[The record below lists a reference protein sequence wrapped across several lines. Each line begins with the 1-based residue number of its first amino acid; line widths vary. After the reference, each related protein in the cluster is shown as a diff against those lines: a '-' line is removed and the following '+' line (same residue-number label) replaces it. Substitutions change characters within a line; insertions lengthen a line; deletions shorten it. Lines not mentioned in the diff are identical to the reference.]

1 MQQLRAE
8 DRPMETRALVVL
20 LWLLCSLPVHA
31 AASTTPPR
39 FDGLGDFTRPISTR
53 STEAQAYFDQGLAF
67 LYAFNHDEAVRA
79 FRYAAELDPRA
90 AMPHWGIAVA
100 LGPHINNMVVTEE
113 NARSAWTAVTAARA
127 RLDGA
132 TAVERALVDAQATRF
147 ADPPPADR
155 GPLDRAY
162 AEAMRTV
169 WKQYPRD
176 ADVGALYAEALADL
190 QPWDL
195 WTVSGEPRPGT
206 QDLIAVLDAV
216 LAVAPKHPL
225 ANHLYIHALEASP
238 EPARA
243 DAAAEVLRDLQPGLG
258 HMVHMPSHI
267 DVRRARWQQA
277 IDSNTRAIA
286 ADEAY
291 TARSPDQGFYR
302 LYMSHNRHMLSFAA
316 MMNGR
321 SALALSTIRAMVDAV
336 PPEVFRTQPWAD
348 GMMVM
353 PLEVMMRFG
362 RWEEILA
369 TPPFPEQVPLSRA
382 LQHYARAVAYAAT
395 DRTAEAE
402 TERAAFA
409 AARAKVPEAAFFGN
423 ASAANLLAIAAGV
436 MDGEIAFRKG
446 AHEEALRLLAQ
457 AAADED
463 KLLYDEPP
471 DWLQPVRHPWGA
483 ALLKLGRAKEA
494 EAVFRKDLERFPGNG
509 WGLYGLMRALQLQ
522 ERLDEA
528 AMVEKEF
535 DTVWAGADI
544 KIKTPCLCLPGV

>member
-1 MQQLRAE
+1 MKTSTVGL
-8 DRPMETRALVVL
+8 L
-20 LWLLCSLPVHA
+20 LWLLCSLAAHA
-31 AASTTPPR
+31 AQYPAPPR
-39 FDGLGDFTRPISTR
+39 FEGLGDFSRPISTN
-53 STEAQAYFDQGLAF
+53 STEAQVYFDQGLAF
-67 LYAFNHDEAVRA
+67 LYAFNHDEAVRS

-100 LGPHINNMVVTEE
+100 LGPHINNMVVSEE
-113 NARSAWTAVTAARA
+113 NARDAWAAVIAARA
-127 RLDGA
+127 RLQGA
-132 TAVERALVDAQATRF
+132 NEVERALVDAQATRF

-155 GPLDRAY
+155 GPLNRAY
-162 AEAMRTV
+162 AEAMRAV
-169 WKQYPRD
+169 WQQYPRD

-206 QDLIAVLDAV
+206 LDLIAVLDAV
-216 LAVAPKHPL
+216 LAVAPEHPL

-238 EPARA
+238 EPGRA

-258 HMVHMPSHI
+258 HLVHMPSHI

-277 IDSNTRAIA
+277 IDSNARAII

-291 TARSPDQGFYR
+291 TARSPEQGFYR
-302 LYMSHNRHMLSFAA
+302 LYMSHNRHMLAFAA

-321 SALALSTIRAMVDAV
+321 SALALSTIQEMVDAV
-336 PPEVFRTQPWAD
+336 PPEVFRTEAWAD

-353 PLEVMMRFG
+353 PLEVLMRFG
-362 RWEEILA
+362 RWEDILA
-369 TPPFPEQVPLSRA
+369 TPPFPEYVPLSRA
-382 LQHYARAVAYAAT
+382 LQHYARAVAYTAT
-395 DRTAEAE
+395 DRNAEAE
-402 TERAAFA
+402 AEREAFA
-409 AARAKVPEAAFFGN
+409 AARERVPEGAFFGN
-423 ASAANLLAIAAGV
+423 ATAANLLAIAAGV
-436 MDGEIAFRKG
+436 MDGEIAFRQG
-446 AHEEALRLLAQ
+446 RHEEALGLLAQ

-483 ALLKLGRAKEA
+483 ALLKLGRGKEA

-522 ERLDEA
+522 ERMDEA
-528 AMVEKEF
+528 AAVEKEF

>member
-1 MQQLRAE
+1 MKTSTVGL
-8 DRPMETRALVVL
+8 L
-20 LWLLCSLPVHA
+20 LWLLCSLAAHA
-31 AASTTPPR
+31 AQYPAPPR
-39 FDGLGDFTRPISTR
+39 FEGLGDFSRPISTN
-53 STEAQAYFDQGLAF
+53 STEAQVYFDQGLAF
-67 LYAFNHDEAVRA
+67 LYAFNHDEAVRS

-100 LGPHINNMVVTEE
+100 LGPHINNMVVSEE
-113 NARSAWTAVTAARA
+113 NARDAWAAVVAARA
-127 RLDGA
+127 RLQGA
-132 TAVERALVDAQATRF
+132 SEVERALVDAQATRF

-155 GPLDRAY
+155 GPLNRAY

-169 WKQYPRD
+169 WQQYPRD

-206 QDLIAVLDAV
+206 LDLIAVLDAV
-216 LAVAPKHPL
+216 LAVAPEHPL

-238 EPARA
+238 EPGRA

-277 IDSNTRAIA
+277 IDSNTRAII

-291 TARSPDQGFYR
+291 TARSPEQGFYR
-302 LYMSHNRHMLSFAA
+302 LYMSHNRHMLAFAA

-321 SALALSTIRAMVDAV
+321 SALALSTIQDMVDAV
-336 PPEVFRTQPWAD
+336 PPEVFRTEAWAD

-353 PLEVMMRFG
+353 PLEVLMRFG
-362 RWEEILA
+362 RWEDILA
-369 TPPFPEQVPLSRA
+369 TPPFPEYVPLSRA
-382 LQHYARAVAYAAT
+382 LQHYARAVAYTAT
-395 DRTAEAE
+395 DRNAEAE
-402 TERAAFA
+402 AEREAFA
-409 AARAKVPEAAFFGN
+409 AARERVPEGAFFGN
-423 ASAANLLAIAAGV
+423 ATATNLLAIAAGV
-436 MDGEIAFRKG
+436 MDGEIAFRQG
-446 AHEEALRLLAQ
+446 RHEEALRLLAQ

-483 ALLKLGRAKEA
+483 ALLKLGRGKEA

-522 ERLDEA
+522 ERMDEA
-528 AMVEKEF
+528 AVVEKEF